1 MRDNSNIL
9 YGILGMC
16 QRAGKLIS
24 GNELVEAAIK
34 SKKAVLVI
42 IAEDIGESMLK
53 KLSDKSSFYG
63 AEVVR
68 FGTKDGIGQSIG
80 KGPRAAIAI
89 TDKGFAKSFSEKLKT
104 QHPGV
109 DNIG

>member
-1 MRDNSNIL
+1 ML
-9 YGILGMC
+9 YSLMGMC

-34 SKKAVLVI
+34 SRKAALVI

-53 KLSDKSSFYG
+53 KLTDKAQFYS
-63 AEVVR
+63 ADVVR
-68 FGTKDGIGQSIG
+68 FGTKDAIGESIG
-80 KGPRAAIAI
+80 KGPRAAVAI
-89 TDKGFAKSFSEKLKT
+89 IDKGFAKSFSETLRT

-109 DNIG
+109 ENIG